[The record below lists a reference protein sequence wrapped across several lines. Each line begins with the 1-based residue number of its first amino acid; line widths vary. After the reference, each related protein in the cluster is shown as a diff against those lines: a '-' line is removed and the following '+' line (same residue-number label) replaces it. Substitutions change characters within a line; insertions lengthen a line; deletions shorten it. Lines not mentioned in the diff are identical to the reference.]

1 MEGWCIFHPHGHHIN
16 HDFRNIR
23 GFTQKL
29 LKESETEAQ
38 KLETSKKMTQM
49 MDKFLEPM
57 QDIMYIIDG
66 PNTSNRKQKLEARD
80 VYVGSRQVDP
90 DTRG

>member
-1 MEGWCIFHPHGHHIN
+1 MHLPSTWPSHYSWLPTYPGFHTKTTKGVG
-16 HDFRNIR
+16 DR
-23 GFTQKL
+23 GL
-29 LKESETEAQ
+29 EARDQ
-38 KLETSKKMTQM
+38 QENGS
-49 MDKFLEPM
+49 DDDARAKFLEPM

-90 DTRG
+90 DTQG

>member
-1 MEGWCIFHPHGHHIN
+1 
-16 HDFRNIR
+16 
-23 GFTQKL
+23 
-29 LKESETEAQ
+29 
-38 KLETSKKMTQM
+38 MTQM